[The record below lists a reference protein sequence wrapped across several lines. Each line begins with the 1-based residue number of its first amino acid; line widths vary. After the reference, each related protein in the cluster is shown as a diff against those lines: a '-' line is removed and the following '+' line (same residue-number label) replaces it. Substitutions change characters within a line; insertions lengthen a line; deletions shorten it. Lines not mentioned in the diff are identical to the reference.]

1 MTITATIIKSD
12 GAPAQFATVLGTTT
26 LADPAAWTRVTAL
39 NDLVPSGGARL
50 VISSDAAAFRFAV
63 TPARSAQQT
72 GEADNPPANNGVLV
86 TGANVQEIET
96 LARGDQ
102 VWVKQP

>member
-1 MTITATIIKSD
+1 MTITASILKSD
-12 GAPAQFATVLGTTT
+12 GSPGQFGTVLGTTT

-50 VISSDAAAFRFAV
+50 VISSDQASFRFAV

-72 GEADNPPANNGVLV
+72 GEADNPPANNGTLV
-86 TGANVQEIET
+86 IGADVQEIEA